1 MSLLLNWRIWL
12 LVFLALGE
20 VAFGWKMYKMGGN
33 SVQVEF
39 DMYKNQQVLDTLAA
53 EKAARVKEQ
62 SLQVANRKV
71 SENYESLKT
80 ATATA
85 VGALDAERMRL
96 QAALAASSASGDTS
110 AVTRTDG
117 TAKDYIFSR
126 CLERYEAVARDAAAV
141 ADKAVGLQDYIKNVV
156 PK

>member
-53 EKAARVKEQ
+53 EKAARAKEQ

-85 VGALDAERMRL
+85 VGALDAERLRL
-96 QAALAASSASGDTS
+96 QAALASGSASGDTS
-110 AVTRTDG
+110 AAPGADG
-117 TAKDYIFSR
+117 SPKDYILSR
-126 CLERYEAVARDAAAV
+126 CLERYEAVARDAATI
-141 ADKAVGLQDYIKNVV
+141 ADKALGLQDYIRNVV

>member
-20 VAFGWKMYKMGGN
+20 IAFGWKMYKMGGN

-39 DMYKNQQVLDTLAA
+39 DTYKNQQALDTLAA

-62 SLQVANRKV
+62 SLQVANHKV

-96 QAALAASSASGDTS
+96 QSALAASSASGDTS
-110 AVTRTDG
+110 AITGTDG
-117 TAKDYIFSR
+117 SSKDYILSR

-141 ADKAVGLQDYIKNVV
+141 ADKAVGLQDYIRNVV

>member
-39 DMYKNQQVLDTLAA
+39 DTYKNQQVLDTLAA
-53 EKAARVKEQ
+53 EKAARAKEQ

-80 ATATA
+80 CLLYTSPSPR
-85 VGALDAERMRL
+85 DY
-96 QAALAASSASGDTS
+96 AASRMPSSA
-110 AVTRTDG
+110 
-117 TAKDYIFSR
+117 
-126 CLERYEAVARDAAAV
+126 
-141 ADKAVGLQDYIKNVV
+141 
-156 PK
+156 